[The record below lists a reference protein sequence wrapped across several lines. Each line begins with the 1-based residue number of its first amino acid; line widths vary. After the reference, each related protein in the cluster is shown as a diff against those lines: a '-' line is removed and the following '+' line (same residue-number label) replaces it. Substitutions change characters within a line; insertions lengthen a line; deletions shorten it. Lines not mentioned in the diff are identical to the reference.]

1 MKMREQLHKLAQEA
15 QTERVL
21 QSVATILDA
30 CRKTA
35 EEGYDGICN
44 QSLNYGYKR
53 PLSAVERKAIMEYL
67 KDNDINLR
75 ISRNSIVSAEWG
87 D

>member
-1 MKMREQLHKLAQEA
+1 MKMREQLRKLTQEA

-21 QSVATILDA
+21 HSIATIRNA
-30 CRKTA
+30 CRKAA

-44 QSLNYGYKR
+44 ESLNRGYER
-53 PLSAVERKAIMEYL
+53 PLSAAECKTIMEYL

-75 ISRNSIVSAEWG
+75 IRHNSIFSAEWG

>member
-1 MKMREQLHKLAQEA
+1 MKMREQLRKLTQEA

-21 QSVATILDA
+21 QSVAAILDT
-30 CRKTA
+30 CRKAA

-44 QSLNYGYKR
+44 QSLNCGYER
-53 PLSAVERKAIMEYL
+53 PLSVAERKAIMEYL

-75 ISRNSIVSAEWG
+75 ISRNSIFSAEWG